1 MVRVVLLLVELVL
14 DLPGCIIPPHFF
26 QQKVL
31 HHFART
37 GRVGID
43 RAPTLV
49 DNVNF
54 LDASPVNEVSDNDRQ
69 ITTRLRSIK
78 LDESLNEQTM
88 AIHGVCIFSVHLASS
103 DRHNIHRCGRA
114 PR

>member
-1 MVRVVLLLVELVL
+1 MVLLLVELVL
-14 DLPGCIIPPHFF
+14 DLPGCIMSPHFF

-37 GRVGID
+37 SRVGID
-43 RAPTLV
+43 CAPTLI

-54 LDASPVNEVSDNDRQ
+54 LNASPVNEVSNNEKG
-69 ITTRLRSIK
+69 TATCLRNIK
-78 LDESLNEQTM
+78 LHESLNEQTM

-103 DRHNIHRCGRA
+103 DGYNIHRCGRA